1 MADEEFDYTGRDN
14 LEVMADAKNYN
25 AFLIDEVRAAISHVP
40 KPRVLDF
47 GAGAG
52 TYARMLREAGT
63 TADCL
68 EPDATLQAAIRSV
81 GLSAVPDDTAVP
93 DESYD
98 LVYSLNV
105 FEHIEDDAAAARTVF
120 DKLRP
125 GGTLLVYVPAFML
138 LFSSMD
144 TKVGHFRRYR
154 KRPLVDMLRQ
164 AGFDVRTARY
174 CDPLGFFAALLF
186 RFVGN
191 DKGDLNPTMIK
202 IFDRLVFP
210 VSRILERLTGPFF
223 GKNVLVVAR
232 KPA

>member
-1 MADEEFDYTGRDN
+1 MPDESFAYTGRDN

-25 AFLIDEVRAAISHVP
+25 AFLINEVRRALPDVAG
-40 KPRVLDF
+40 PRVLDF

-52 TYARMLREAGT
+52 TYAALLRDAGT
-63 TADCL
+63 TAECL
-68 EPDATLQAAIRSV
+68 EPDPTLQGAIRTAGFTV
-81 GLSAVPDDTAVP
+81 VPEADAVA

-98 LVYSLNV
+98 LIYSLNV
-105 FEHIEDDAAAARTVF
+105 FEHIEDDADAARTVF
-120 DKLRP
+120 AKLKP

-144 TKVGHFRRYR
+144 EKVEHFRRYR
-154 KRPLVDMLRQ
+154 KASLVHLLKN
-164 AGFDVRTARY
+164 AGFEVKKARY

-191 DKGDLNPTMIK
+191 ADGDLDPRMIK
-202 IFDRLVFP
+202 LFDRVVFP
-210 VSRILERLTGPFF
+210 ISRLLERATGWLF

-232 KPA
+232 RPG

>member
-25 AFLIDEVRAAISHVP
+25 AFLIDEVRRSIGGVAE
-40 KPRVLDF
+40 PRVLDF

-52 TYARMLREAGT
+52 TYARMLRDTGI
-63 TADCL
+63 TAECL
-68 EPDATLQAAIRSV
+68 EPDATLQVAIRSS
-81 GLSAVPDDTAVP
+81 GLTAVPNDDDVP

-105 FEHIEDDAAAARTVF
+105 FEHIEDDASAARTVF
-120 DKLRP
+120 AKLRP
-125 GGTLLVYVPAFML
+125 GGILLLYVPAFML

-154 KRPLVDMLRQ
+154 KKPLVDMLQR
-164 AGFDVRTARY
+164 AGFDVCSARY

-191 DKGDLNPTMIK
+191 QSGDLNPLMIK
-202 IFDRLVFP
+202 IFDRVVFP
-210 VSRILERLTGPFF
+210 ISRILERVTGPFF

-232 KPA
+232 KPN